1 MKKNKLLY
9 LFPIAGL
16 LLSGCSIED
25 LMFWKGKAEEETPQ
39 KEEEKKQEGEGE
51 GEEDPYRLHPEITGG
66 SEDEQTAIL
75 EVLNNKPIAARF
87 GGQTGTI
94 FDDQVTELKEDMG
107 TSIKLT
113 LTQLYKGKTVAIEWT
128 MDESQEYFGKR
139 HYSDEAHDLIEIDY
153 KGKGVA
159 DGQFKWKIAKMT
171 CGEAVANPNI
181 EFNAKIVN
189 SVYHRDDAVI
199 ADINKVTDEEKIV
212 VAGNA
217 THKFASTF
225 DIIDYEYDP
234 DSKYAYSPYFRTN
247 NPDAEE
253 GRFLY
258 YNVNAKVV
266 YTAPD
271 GNWGLVGDGN
281 QFLEIYAG
289 AGTPLVQKNY
299 PNLANGSV
307 QVIGNMSQYCGNI
320 QLGFIYRIK
329 AIDGAGIADPVLTY
343 PALSESDIAGFKVAG
358 YGAQKQAIDG
368 FSNSLRS
375 VTGTL
380 IPGSIK
386 KDGESVEAS
395 ALSKSSRFTF
405 ELQVGEEK
413 MKVAYDYHTDKDGS
427 QGLFSALQTKLAAG
441 GEMTIK
447 GTMRYEGD
455 NDLKF
460 ITEGNDNA
468 VWTVVPFL
476 ADHVA

>member
-1 MKKNKLLY
+1 MKKIKLLY

-16 LLSGCSIED
+16 LLSSCSMDD
-25 LMFWKGKAEEETPQ
+25 LMFWKKKDNEESQQ
-39 KEEEKKQEGEGE
+39 KEDDKKQDQ

-66 SEDEQTAIL
+66 DEAEQTAIL
-75 EVLNNKPIAARF
+75 EVLNNKPICARAI
-87 GGQTGTI
+87 GQTGTI
-94 FDDQVTELKEDMG
+94 FDDTPTELKEDLG
-107 TSIKLT
+107 AAIKLT
-113 LTQLYKGKTVAIEWT
+113 LTQLYKGKTVNIEWAV
-128 MDESQEYFGKR
+128 DESQEYFLAR
-139 HYSDEAHDLIEIDY
+139 QTSDEAHDLISIDY

-159 DGQFKWKIAKMT
+159 DGQFKWKISKMT
-171 CGEAVANPNI
+171 CGSAVALPNV
-181 EFNAKIVN
+181 EFTAKIVN
-189 SVYHRDDAVI
+189 SVYHRDDALI
-199 ADINKVTDEEKIV
+199 RNINKVTDEEKTV
-212 VAGNA
+212 VAGTA

-225 DIIDYEYDP
+225 DIIDYEFDP

-258 YNVNAKVV
+258 YNVNAKVI

-271 GNWGLVGDGN
+271 GNWGLIGDGD
-281 QFLEIYAG
+281 QVLEIYAG
-289 AGTPLVQKNY
+289 AGTPLTTKNF

-343 PALSESDIAGFKVAG
+343 PALTESDIAGFKVAG

-386 KDGESVEAS
+386 NKDGEVTDADGISCS
-395 ALSKSSRFTF
+395 GRFTF

-413 MKVAYDYHTDKDGS
+413 MKVAYDYHADKDGS
-427 QGLFSALQTKLAAG
+427 QGVFSALKAKLAAG

-460 ITEGNDNA
+460 ITEDNEKA

-476 ADHVA
+476 PAHIA